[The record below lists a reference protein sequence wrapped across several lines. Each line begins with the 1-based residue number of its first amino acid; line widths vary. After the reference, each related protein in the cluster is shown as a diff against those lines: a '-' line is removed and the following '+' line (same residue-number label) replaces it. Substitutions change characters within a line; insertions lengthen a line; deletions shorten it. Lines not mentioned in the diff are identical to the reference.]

1 MDEEVKKEIERIKN
15 LTFDKMVAEGLITL
29 PQNID
34 WRPTK
39 NPIKIGGE
47 KTATEVLLEMRAEE
61 RY

>member
-1 MDEEVKKEIERIKN
+1 
-15 LTFDKMVAEGLITL
+15 MVAEGLITL